1 MERVGTKTPT
11 ELIVGY
17 CRKGWGHIREK
28 RGKTSSTFEEA
39 SNIFVFKTDEN
50 QKKKQIKIHCCTWAL
65 CATVHKEKV
74 YVFRLKLTHTALVIT
89 YIWTI
94 RHFDYTVCSVQL
106 ERDWKR
112 KFLKMERQFRSD
124 QTDRSKRTT
133 SGGGLLR
140 PENFHLSRTVPFTF
154 GPKFPEILA

>member
-50 QKKKQIKIHCCTWAL
+50 QKKKQIKMHCCTWAL

-74 YVFRLKLTHTALVIT
+74 YVLRLKQQQQQHQKLYDHKGITVLQKLLV
-89 YIWTI
+89 
-94 RHFDYTVCSVQL
+94 
-106 ERDWKR
+106 
-112 KFLKMERQFRSD
+112 
-124 QTDRSKRTT
+124 
-133 SGGGLLR
+133 
-140 PENFHLSRTVPFTF
+140 
-154 GPKFPEILA
+154 